1 MVHLV
6 TCLAFTIL
14 WYIGMRNQPPPVLCT
29 SNGEPQLCTFLK
41 TEPILNNSSLVSLNL
56 LLQEVSRWLVTPE
69 VDKPKFRIMCFL
81 FMFVPASW
89 NTKYLFPYFDDQ
101 PLYLVSMPTPYINSM
116 TSCCALLH
124 EHSGFPVSP
133 LHLICVQKYYR
144 NNVSAGANTLPSN
157 TLLLLLGE
165 CRTLWGKCE
174 RAVTNC

>member
-14 WYIGMRNQPPPVLCT
+14 WYIGMRNQPPPVPCT

-41 TEPILNNSSLVSLNL
+41 TEPILNSSSLVSLNL

-89 NTKYLFPYFDDQ
+89 NTKYLFPYFDEQ

-116 TSCCALLH
+116 TSCCALLM
-124 EHSGFPVSP
+124 SILGFQYPLCIWFVCRNTTETMCQPV
-133 LHLICVQKYYR
+133 LTLYHLTHYYYY
-144 NNVSAGANTLPSN
+144 
-157 TLLLLLGE
+157 
-165 CRTLWGKCE
+165 
-174 RAVTNC
+174 